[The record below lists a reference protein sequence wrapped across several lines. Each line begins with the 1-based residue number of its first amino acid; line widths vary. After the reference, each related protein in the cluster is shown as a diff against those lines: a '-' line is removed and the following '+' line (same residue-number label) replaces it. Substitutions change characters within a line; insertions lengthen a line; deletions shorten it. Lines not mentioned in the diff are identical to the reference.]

1 MIKKTFSTLAAF
13 LLGAVIS
20 ITVVACADDLK
31 EFVECNCN
39 DTIKEL
45 FAKIDGFEDRIV
57 KIEKIDYDSLAQIV
71 FQRINTNNTINN
83 CDCEETIEELRTKL
97 ATLEKDISSMQA
109 TSTLNDIKSYST
121 YSEGMHMA
129 DGKYEYDDKNR
140 LSRFERTEYNETG
153 ISAIFNYTF
162 TYTDNECQVFRDGY
176 LKEVFRFDDSKNN
189 NYEIIKLMYQI
200 DQ

>member
-1 MIKKTFSTLAAF
+1 MIKKSFSTLAAF

-83 CDCEETIEELRTKL
+83 CDCEEKWEELDKKL
-97 ATLEKDISSMQA
+97 ESLNKDILELK
-109 TSTLNDIKSYST
+109 TSTPKSNVATFEQYWEGNKDYTASFIYDTNGRMIEARTTGQYENYSYVMT
-121 YSEGMHMA
+121 YE
-129 DGKYEYDDKNR
+129 
-140 LSRFERTEYNETG
+140 
-153 ISAIFNYTF
+153 
-162 TYTDNECQVFRDGY
+162 DNVCTVYRDGSTHRRY
-176 LKEVFRFDDSKNN
+176 TLDNKQSTDFSYIN
-189 NYEIIKLMYQI
+189 LMI
-200 DQ
+200 LSDLCEF